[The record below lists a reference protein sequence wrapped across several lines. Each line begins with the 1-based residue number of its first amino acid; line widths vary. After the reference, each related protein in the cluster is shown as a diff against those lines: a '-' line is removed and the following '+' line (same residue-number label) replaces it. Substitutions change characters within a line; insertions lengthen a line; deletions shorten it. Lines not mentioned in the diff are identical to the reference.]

1 MTDNPTI
8 NSVVFTLS
16 FKDSDKSL
24 RQSNAR
30 GINTP
35 DRMIVQSQPYTDSVT
50 KVAGTRYAL
59 KFERHDLDATSQK
72 IISTATVTFAVPET
86 VTTVQYDVLVAT
98 LKAAVAHAD
107 YIAAALNNE
116 K

>member
-1 MTDNPTI
+1 
-8 NSVVFTLS
+8 
-16 FKDSDKSL
+16 
-24 RQSNAR
+24 
-30 GINTP
+30 
-35 DRMIVQSQPYTDSVT
+35 
-50 KVAGTRYAL
+50 
-59 KFERHDLDATSQK
+59 
-72 IISTATVTFAVPET
+72 VTFAVPET